1 MSFLPTIRIISP
13 EMCPLNDNFTDSV
26 YLSRSSVMPSVTT
39 VLMQCQCHHVV
50 TLFLVSLLSTERTWS
65 QAPDMH
71 GPASPSQLRHAF
83 VLTSIVCVTTD
94 VLACHLYVLFLGYVY
109 HGLFDNHIEQHK
121 NFVQLVVHL
130 VHLET
135 TKTRSR
141 HLKYHQEGQIISS
154 SQLQS
159 VRLRAS
165 IKFLCKRLF
174 FRGDE
179 DASWDP
185 WSVETGSRAK

>member
-1 MSFLPTIRIISP
+1 MDRPVSP
-13 EMCPLNDNFTDSV
+13 KL
-26 YLSRSSVMPSVTT
+26 LSVTSRI
-39 VLMQCQCHHVV
+39 HP
-50 TLFLVSLLSTERTWS
+50 RI
-65 QAPDMH
+65 
-71 GPASPSQLRHAF
+71 PS
-83 VLTSIVCVTTD
+83 VTTD
-94 VLACHLYVLFLGYVY
+94 VLACHLCVLFLGYVY

-130 VHLET
+130 VHLEA

-141 HLKYHQEGQIISS
+141 HLKYHQEEQIISS

-165 IKFLCKRLF
+165 IKFLCNRLF

-179 DASWDP
+179 DALWDP
-185 WSVETGSRAK
+185 WNVETGSHAK